1 MSKRLVTFCMAV
13 LLTITLCSSVWAAED
28 GVAIDRPDG
37 EYEISVSLEGGSGR
51 ASIDSPAVLIVKE
64 GRASARIV
72 WSSPNYDY
80 MIVGEE
86 RYEPVN
92 EEGNSEF
99 EIPVLAFDEP
109 VTVIA
114 DTTAMSVPHEIQ
126 YTLTF
131 DSDSIVDDSGNSG
144 WIFGIGVVLLVAVIG
159 ISVRVCLC
167 KKKDKE

>member
-1 MSKRLVTFCMAV
+1 MNKRLVTFCMAMFMAA
-13 LLTITLCSSVWAAED
+13 TLCFGVRAAED
-28 GVAIDRPDG
+28 GISIDRPDG
-37 EYEISVSLEGGSGR
+37 EYEISVSMEGGSGR
-51 ASIDSPAVLIVKE
+51 ASIDSPATLIVKD
-64 GRASARIV
+64 GKASVRIV

-80 MIVGEE
+80 MIVGQE

-99 EIPVLAFDEP
+99 EIPIPAFDEP

-131 DSDSIVDDSGNSG
+131 DSGSIVDDSENPG
-144 WIFGIGVVLLVAVIG
+144 WIWGIGVVLLIAVIG
-159 ISVRVCLC
+159 VGVRVCLC